1 MNAGN
6 ERFVETGEELDK
18 GDFSSEGKDDIVEN
32 VVHQYW
38 SPYTS
43 NELPTIGVSAA
54 VAFHSLLQLL
64 INTSRVLRKS
74 PVIPSRNHAWL
85 VFAAD
90 QVLREETLIMS
101 RPVLLVFLLLILI
114 ITSQFEWRQQLV
126 SNTDLS
132 PRESQKQQQISKR
145 EESDKEKLGPFL
157 GAKHAA
163 RVMIPNRGG
172 TIITTASTC
181 STIGGVASHAYT
193 SSKHGVVGLTKNIA
207 VELGKYGIRVNCVS
221 PHLVATSLAKDFFKL
236 DDGGCHGVYSNL
248 KGVVLKPEDAA
259 EAALFL
265 ASDESKY
272 VSGHNLLV
280 DGGFT
285 IVNPMFCMFE

>member
-43 NELPTIGVSAA
+43 NELPTRVSAA

-90 QVLREETLIMS
+90 QVMDGNLDEAKMYLIV
-101 RPVLLVFLLLILI
+101 RKVFHIYRRRYQLKHQKAKLQPRRATNLAL
-114 ITSQFEWRQQLV
+114 SQSHEP
-126 SNTDLS
+126 LS
-132 PRESQKQQQISKR
+132 
-145 EESDKEKLGPFL
+145 GP
-157 GAKHAA
+157 
-163 RVMIPNRGG
+163 
-172 TIITTASTC
+172 
-181 STIGGVASHAYT
+181 
-193 SSKHGVVGLTKNIA
+193 
-207 VELGKYGIRVNCVS
+207 
-221 PHLVATSLAKDFFKL
+221 
-236 DDGGCHGVYSNL
+236 
-248 KGVVLKPEDAA
+248 AA
-259 EAALFL
+259 EFQFMPTPGIIPQHTSGPAAAF
-265 ASDESKY
+265 STNDMQPNFSFE
-272 VSGHNLLV
+272 NMV
-280 DGGFT
+280 DDLQLMENEEQARMKAQRAKNRSILRDSVHFHAPRKT
-285 IVNPMFCMFE
+285 KPD